1 METIPLGGIIA
12 IAIILPNLLVVF
24 YPPNLK
30 QANVSVRVDRLSQ
43 AMNIFER
50 VGQIGSFTIPF
61 FYQLKCSTILD
72 ITILIIMS
80 GALVIYFTGWT
91 RYIVKGRN
99 EGLFYKSMFGLPLPM
114 AIMPVVYFISAS
126 VLLSSGWLL
135 TSAILIGA
143 GHITVSWQ
151 HSRCIDHQTVMK

>member
-1 METIPLGGIIA
+1 MMEAIPLGGIIT
-12 IAIILPNLLVVF
+12 IAILLPNLLVVLF
-24 YPPNLK
+24 PPNLK
-30 QANVSVRVDRLSQ
+30 LANVPVRVGSLSQ
-43 AMNIFER
+43 VMNIFER

-72 ITILIIMS
+72 TTMLIIMS
-80 GALVIYFTGWT
+80 GALVLYYTGWT
-91 RYIVKGRN
+91 RYLVKGRT
-99 EGLFYKSMFGLPLPM
+99 EGLFYKSMFGIPLPM

-135 TSAILIGA
+135 ISAILLGA

-151 HSRCIDHQTVMK
+151 NSCSIDQ